1 MKYGAALLSIF
12 SAAGL
17 LAAGAQSAS
26 AAQAGLTPQ
35 QVHGRQILTQNC
47 NICHLP
53 QNPGSATY
61 GPRLSKT
68 SVNGDDALMKEVI
81 QNGLVKMPGW
91 KYALKDSDISDI
103 IAYVRTLPEPPPPT
117 NKGGGAE

>member
-1 MKYGAALLSIF
+1 MKRTATLLLFLSAL
-12 SAAGL
+12 
-17 LAAGAQSAS
+17 GAQSAS
-26 AAQAGLTPQ
+26 AQTLTPQ
-35 QVHGRQILTQNC
+35 QAHGRIILTQNC

-68 SVNGDDALMKEVI
+68 SVNGDDALMREVI
-81 QNGLVKMPGW
+81 MNGLVKMPGW
-91 KYALKDSDISDI
+91 KYTLNASDISDV

-117 NKGGGAE
+117 TKAVGGAE

>member
-1 MKYGAALLSIF
+1 MKTRAALLVF
-12 SAAGL
+12 L
-17 LAAGAQSAS
+17 LAAGAQAAS
-26 AAQAGLTPQ
+26 AQQLTPQ
-35 QVHGRQILTQNC
+35 QAHGRQILTQNC

-68 SVNGDDALMKEVI
+68 SANGDDKLMREVI
-81 QNGLVKMPGW
+81 MNGLVKMPGW
-91 KYALKDSDISDI
+91 KYTLKDQDISDI

-117 NKGGGAE
+117 AKGGGGGAE

>member
-1 MKYGAALLSIF
+1 MKHASVMVLV
-12 SAAGL
+12 L

-26 AAQAGLTPQ
+26 AQNNLSPQ
-35 QVHGRQILTQNC
+35 LAHGRQILTQNC

-61 GPRLSKT
+61 GPRLSKS
-68 SVNGDDALMKEVI
+68 SVNGDDALMREVI
-81 QNGLVKMPGW
+81 MNGLVKMPGW
-91 KYALKDSDISDI
+91 KYTLNASDISDV

-117 NKGGGAE
+117 ARAPGGAAE

>member
-1 MKYGAALLSIF
+1 MARSKVRTPW
-12 SAAGL
+12 
-17 LAAGAQSAS
+17 AQAAS
-26 AAQAGLTPQ
+26 AQQLTPQ
-35 QVHGRQILTQNC
+35 QAHGRQILTQNC

-68 SVNGDDALMKEVI
+68 SVNGDDKLMREVI
-81 QNGLVKMPGW
+81 MNGLVKMPGW
-91 KYALKDSDISDI
+91 KYTLKDQDISDV

-117 NKGGGAE
+117 TKGGGGGAA

>member
-1 MKYGAALLSIF
+1 MKRSAALLLV
-12 SAAGL
+12 L
-17 LAAGAQSAS
+17 LAAGAQTAS
-26 AAQAGLTPQ
+26 AQNLSPSQA
-35 QVHGRQILTQNC
+35 HGRQILTQNC

-68 SVNGDDALMKEVI
+68 SVNGDDKLMKEVI
-81 QNGLVKMPGW
+81 QSGLVKMPGW
-91 KYALKDSDISDI
+91 KYTLKDSDIDDV

-117 NKGGGAE
+117 TKGGGGAE